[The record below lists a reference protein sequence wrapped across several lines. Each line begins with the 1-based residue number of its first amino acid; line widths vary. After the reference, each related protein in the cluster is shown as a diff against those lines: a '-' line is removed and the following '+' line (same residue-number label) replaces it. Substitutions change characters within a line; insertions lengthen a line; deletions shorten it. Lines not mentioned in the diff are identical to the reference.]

1 MKILLVRTSYRLHE
15 NYVYNRVSPPM
26 GVMYLA
32 SHIRSKFSGAE
43 VKIVDLLIRDNFERM
58 LAEFKPDVVGFSTLT
73 CEAFLLPE
81 LIKRA
86 KASSA
91 KPLVIV
97 GGPHATSSP
106 LSIFAQTL
114 ADAAV
119 LGEGEITFAEI
130 IEKYIKNEPLEGIK
144 GAIVKSV
151 DKNGNF
157 KIVRGGA
164 RPSIERLDDL
174 AFPAWDL
181 IEIDE
186 YQKYFDMNIWHSEDR
201 YMTIFTSRGCPYQ
214 CIYCHR
220 IFGKRPR
227 FRSAE
232 NVVEEIELVHK
243 KYKIKEFQVIDDI
256 YNLYPARVIK
266 IAQLLKEKNIKVLF
280 SFPNGLRADILNEE
294 TLRAM
299 KEAGAYNLTFAIES
313 ASPRLQKLMRKGV
326 DLEKAEKVIEMA
338 EKMGFIVNGFF
349 MLGFPGETYFEMM
362 GTVDFAVHSKLHH
375 ALFFSVNPHGF
386 TELSET
392 FYKSKA
398 DDACEGTQ
406 KYHYFNRYFNL
417 ANVSP
422 IMFAYIMLYANIRFY
437 VSLPRVYSL
446 LKITPNY
453 MKFFKQGIFFF
464 FSIAYH
470 NLVSLVK
477 EVYNSVRPKKSPER
491 IGGAKSSNRPAG

>member
-15 NYVYNRVSPPM
+15 NYVYNRVAPPV
-26 GVMYLA
+26 GIMYLA
-32 SHIRSKFSGAE
+32 SCAREKFGGAE
-43 VKIVDLLIRDNFERM
+43 IKIVDLLIRDNYDQT

-73 CEAFLLPE
+73 CEAFLLPD
-81 LIKRA
+81 LIARA
-86 KASSA
+86 KSSA
-91 KPLVIV
+91 GRPLVIV

-106 LSIFAQTL
+106 LSIFAQTA
-114 ADAAV
+114 ADIAV
-119 LGEGEITFAEI
+119 LGEGEHTFVEI
-130 IEKYIKNEPLEGIK
+130 IEKYSK
-144 GAIVKSV
+144 GEEIAGTAGAVVKV
-151 DKNGNF
+151 TDKKSGNF
-157 KIVRGGA
+157 KIVRGPV
-164 RPSIERLDDL
+164 RPAIDKLDSL
-174 AFPAWDL
+174 PFPAWDL

-220 IFGKRPR
+220 IFGKKPR

-232 NVVEEIELVHK
+232 NVVDEIEAVHK

-256 YNLYPARVIK
+256 YNLYPARIVK
-266 IAQLLKEKNIKVLF
+266 IAQLLKERNIKVLF
-280 SFPNGLRADILNEE
+280 SFPNGLRADIMTED
-294 TLRAM
+294 TLKAM
-299 KEAGAYNLTFAIES
+299 KESGAYNLTFAIES

-326 DLEKAEKVIEMA
+326 NVEKAEKIIEMA

-362 GTVDFAVHSKLHH
+362 GTVDFAVRSKLHH

-392 FYKSKA
+392 FYQSESH
-398 DDACEGTQ
+398 DACKGTR

-422 IMFAYIMLYANIRFY
+422 IMFAYIMLYANIKFY
-437 VSLPRVYSL
+437 LSLPRVYSL

-453 MKFFKQGIFFF
+453 MKFLKQGIFFF

-470 NLVSLVK
+470 NLSSLLK
-477 EVYNSVRPKKSPER
+477 EVYRYYGPQKK
-491 IGGAKSSNRPAG
+491 IKNKK

>member
-26 GVMYLA
+26 GAMYLA
-32 SHIRSKFSGAE
+32 SYVRSKFPDAE
-43 VKIVDLLIRDNFERM
+43 VKIVDLLIRDNFERT
-58 LAEFKPDVVGFSTLT
+58 LFEFKPDIVGFSTLT
-73 CEAFLLPE
+73 CEAFLLPKMIE
-81 LIKRA
+81 RA
-86 KASSA
+86 KSSPS
-91 KPLVIV
+91 KPLVVV

-106 LSIFAQTL
+106 ISIFAQTL
-114 ADAAV
+114 ADVAV
-119 LGEGEITFAEI
+119 LGEGEITFADI
-130 IEKYIKNEPLEGIK
+130 VEKYSKNEPLAGTR
-144 GAIVKSV
+144 GAIVKVRDDS
-151 DKNGNF
+151 GNF
-157 KIVRGGA
+157 KIARGDA
-164 RPSIERLDDL
+164 RPAVDKLDTL
-174 AFPAWDL
+174 PFPAWDL

-227 FRSAE
+227 FRTAE
-232 NVVEEIELVHK
+232 NVVDEIELVHK

-266 IAQLLKEKNIKVLF
+266 IAQLLKERNIKVLF

-294 TLRAM
+294 TLKAM

-326 DLEKAEKVIEMA
+326 DVEKAEKVIEMA

-362 GTVDFAVHSKLHH
+362 GTVDFAVRSKLHH

-392 FYKSKA
+392 FYKTKI
-398 DDACEGTQ
+398 DNKCEGTQ

-422 IMFAYIMLYANIRFY
+422 IMFAYIMLYANIKFY
-437 VSLPRVYSL
+437 LSLPRVYSL

-453 MKFFKQGIFFF
+453 MKFLKQGIFFF

-470 NLVSLVK
+470 NMASLVK
-477 EVYNSVRPKKSPER
+477 ELGRALKQKAGRKK
-491 IGGAKSSNRPAG
+491 IDQKQK

>member
-1 MKILLVRTSYRLHE
+1 MRILLVRTSYRLHE

-26 GVMYLA
+26 GAMYLA
-32 SHIRSKFSGAE
+32 SYVRSEFPGADLR
-43 VKIVDLLIRDNFERM
+43 IVDLLIRDNFERM
-58 LAEFKPDVVGFSTLT
+58 LAEFKPEIVGFSTLT
-73 CEAFLLPE
+73 CEAFLLPK
-81 LIKRA
+81 LIARA
-86 KASSA
+86 KASPA
-91 KPLVIV
+91 KPLVVV

-106 LSIFAQTL
+106 LSIFAQTV

-119 LGEGEITFAEI
+119 LGEGEHTFADI
-130 IEKYIKNEPLEGIK
+130 VGRYFRKEPLEGVK
-144 GAIVKSV
+144 GAIVRV
-151 DKNGNF
+151 TDAAGNF
-157 KIVRGGA
+157 RLSRGEA
-164 RPSIERLDDL
+164 RPAIDKLDSL
-174 AFPAWDL
+174 PFPAWDL

-201 YMTIFTSRGCPYQ
+201 YMTLFTSRGCPYQ

-232 NVVEEIELVHK
+232 NVVDEIELVHK
-243 KYKIKEFQVIDDI
+243 KYKIKEFQIIDDI
-256 YNLYPARVIK
+256 YNLYPARVIR
-266 IAQLLKEKNIKVLF
+266 IAQLLKERNIKVLF

-299 KEAGAYNLTFAIES
+299 KESGVYNLTFAIES

-326 DLEKAEKVIEMA
+326 DVEKAEKVIEMA

-349 MLGFPGETYFEMM
+349 MLGFPGETYLEMM
-362 GTVDFAVHSKLHH
+362 GTVDFAVRSKLHH

-386 TELSET
+386 TELTET
-392 FYKSKA
+392 FYKSKIEN
-398 DDACEGTQ
+398 ACEGTQ

-422 IMFAYIMLYANIRFY
+422 VMFAYIMLYANIKFY
-437 VSLPRVYSL
+437 MSLRRVYSL

-453 MKFFKQGIFFF
+453 MKFIKQGIFFF

-470 NLVSLVK
+470 NFASMVRELYRSLK
-477 EVYNSVRPKKSPER
+477 PER
-491 IGGAKSSNRPAG
+491 GRKKNLK